1 MFFFSDTPVVV
12 SPPCVLS
19 GEVFTLE
26 YRLNFYYK
34 NNNQSLKPIS
44 PWHDIPLHRLGSG
57 EQGQLFN
64 FVCEIPKWTRAK
76 FECATGEL
84 YNPIKQD
91 TQHGKLRYYKHGDM
105 MMNYGFFPPTWE
117 DPDVT
122 PADTGCPG
130 DNDPIDCVEIG
141 ATQLRVGAVAAV
153 KVLGLLG
160 LIDDGETDWKIIAIS
175 ISDPM
180 AHLLNDIDDVEIYLP
195 GAIKAIREVSRKG
208 THTI

>member
-1 MFFFSDTPVVV
+1 MAIPCASA
-12 SPPCVLS
+12 PPCS
-19 GEVFTLE
+19 PEVYTLE

-34 NNNQSLKPIS
+34 SNAQSLRPIS
-44 PWHDIPLHRLGSG
+44 PWHDIPLNRLGTG

-105 MMNYGFFPPTWE
+105 MFNYGFFPQTWE
-117 DPDVT
+117 DPDVI
-122 PADTGCPG
+122 PPDTKCPG

-141 ATQLRVGAVAAV
+141 ATQIRVGAIAAV

-160 LIDDGETDWKIIAIS
+160 LIDDGEYAGCHRLQ
-175 ISDPM
+175 PR
-180 AHLLNDIDDVEIYLP
+180 A
-195 GAIKAIREVSRKG
+195 GATREPL
-208 THTI
+208 